1 MPHLLYLTH
10 TQKERKG
17 AMSLGETIHRLRT
30 EKGMSQGDL
39 ADALEVSRQ
48 SISKWET
55 ESAVPELEKLVR
67 LSQLFGVTL
76 DELVNG
82 EKAPPPPEP
91 PPEPP
96 AAAPEEKEKR
106 RPARKTSGVVLLCI
120 GALAWL
126 LLTVAWGAGGL
137 LLGLIFAAPFL
148 LCSIICF
155 ACQRN
160 AGLWCAWV
168 VFFILDA
175 FLCYFTGI
183 SWRLVFL
190 TGRLEPSIYLYDTD
204 LYLTAAWV
212 LLGLIALLVFVTV
225 VRLREKPFQ
234 PTRAHLYHL
243 IAGWGLF
250 AVLNIPILTTI
261 PASEEG
267 WKLVA
272 SENLLFKLLEWLWMG
287 VLTAALTYTVRYIRT
302 KRAK

>member
-1 MPHLLYLTH
+1 M
-10 TQKERKG
+10 R
-17 AMSLGETIHRLRT
+17 LGETIHRLRT

-91 PPEPP
+91 PSEPP

-106 RPARKTSGVVLLCI
+106 HPARKTAGAVLLCI
-120 GALAWL
+120 GSLAWL
-126 LLTVAWGAGGL
+126 LLTVVWGAEGL

-148 LCSIICF
+148 LCAVICF
-155 ACQRN
+155 ACRRN
-160 AGLWCAWV
+160 AGLWCAWA
-168 VFFILDA
+168 VFFCVDA
-175 FLCYFTGI
+175 CIQYATGI
-183 SWRLVFL
+183 NWRLVFWTL
-190 TGRLEPSIYLYDTD
+190 NDHPSMNYTRLAI
-204 LYLTAAWV
+204 AWV
-212 LLGLIALLVFVTV
+212 LLGFMVLLVFVTV
-225 VRLREKPFQ
+225 VHLRKKPLQ
-234 PTRAHLYHL
+234 PTRDHLYYL
-243 IAGWGLF
+243 IAGWALF
-250 AVLNIPILTTI
+250 VVLNIPIPLSGDGWSLTW
-261 PASEEG
+261 SGE
-267 WKLVA
+267 
-272 SENLLFKLLEWLWMG
+272 LLFKLLEWLRMG